1 MRILVPIE
9 GSGPSDHAVREAI
22 RLAWQTGGDI
32 HLLNVRPPLPQSI
45 SDFVDYDDVCDFHC
59 ERARNTLGSAVGLL
73 ETSNMTYRSAMAV
86 GRGPAVIADYAADN
100 RCSHIVM
107 AVGGSGGFADVFR
120 RQTPLKLLNVS
131 GLPLTLV
138 K

>member
-9 GSGPSDHAVREAI
+9 GSGPSDHAVRAAI
-22 RLAWQTGGDI
+22 RLAWQTGGEI

-45 SDFVDYDDVCDFHC
+45 SDFVEYDDVCDFHS
-59 ERARNTLGSAVGLL
+59 ERARNTLSSAVDLL
-73 ETSNMTYRSAMAV
+73 DSSNINYRSAMTV
-86 GRGPAVIADYAADN
+86 GRGPAVIADYAADQ

-107 AVGGSGGFADVFR
+107 AVGGNGGLADFFYR
-120 RQTPLKLLNVS
+120 RTPLKLLNAA